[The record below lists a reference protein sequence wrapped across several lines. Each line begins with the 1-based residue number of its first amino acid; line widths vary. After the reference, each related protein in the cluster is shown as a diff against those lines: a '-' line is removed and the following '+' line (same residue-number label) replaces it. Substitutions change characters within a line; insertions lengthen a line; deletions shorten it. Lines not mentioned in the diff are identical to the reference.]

1 MEFKQL
7 QSFAALVKYRSF
19 SKVADKLFISQPTVS
34 THVRDL
40 EKELK
45 TKLVIR
51 TTHSVE
57 ITEKGFELYNF
68 ARQVL
73 DMRDNLLE
81 QWSGEE
87 KSLLTIGASTIP
99 AAYLLPPIL
108 TGFEKRHPNIRL
120 MLKQGDSRDVI
131 EGVQKGIFDVGF
143 SGMKAEDSDLIF
155 LPICKDHM
163 VLITPVKEPF
173 LSWKAEGRISI
184 DQLKKTPFLRRESG
198 SGSQKNADHFLEEI
212 GIKEEERIS
221 AGQVNEQE
229 SLKKLVEAGIG
240 VAVSSQ
246 CSAQSEIDQGKLL
259 SFELPNCDTQRNLY
273 LLYRNDEIRKSSA
286 EAFIKYVRMDNVI

>member
-57 ITEKGFELYNF
+57 ITEKGFELYAF
-68 ARQVL
+68 ANHVL

-87 KSLLTIGASTIP
+87 KSLLSIAASTIP
-99 AAYLLPPIL
+99 AAYLLPQIL
-108 TGFEKRHPNIRL
+108 TGFEKNYRYIRV
-120 MLKQGDSRDVI
+120 MLKQGDSKDVI
-131 EGVQKGIFDVGF
+131 EGVQKGVYDVGF
-143 SGMKAEDSDLIF
+143 SGMKSEDSDLVF
-155 LPICKDHM
+155 LPVCKDHM
-163 VLITPVKEPF
+163 VLITPAKEPF
-173 LSWKAEGRISI
+173 LSWKKAGEISI
-184 DQLKKTPFLRRESG
+184 EQLKKTPFLRRENG

-212 GIKEEERIS
+212 GISEEERIS
-221 AGQVNEQE
+221 AGQVSEPE

-240 VAVSSQ
+240 VALASQ
-246 CSAQSEIDQGKLL
+246 CSAQSEVEQGKLL
-259 SFELPNCDTQRNLY
+259 AFELPGCDTQRNLY
-273 LLYRNDEIRKSSA
+273 LLYRNDEIRKSCA
-286 EAFIKYVRMDNVI
+286 DAFIKYVRNSNA